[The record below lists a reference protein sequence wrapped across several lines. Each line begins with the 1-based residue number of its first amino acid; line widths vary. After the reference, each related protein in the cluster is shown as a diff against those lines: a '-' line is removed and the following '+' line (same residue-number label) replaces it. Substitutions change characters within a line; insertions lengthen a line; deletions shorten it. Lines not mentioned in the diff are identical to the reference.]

1 MAASKVGIT
10 DTTLRDGHQSLF
22 ATRMVTADMLPVIE
36 RLDSVG
42 FHSLEVWGGATFD
55 SCLRY
60 LNEDPWFR
68 LRKLKEKSKNTPLQ
82 MLLRGQNLVGYRHYP
97 DDVVRAFVRLAV
109 KNGIDIMRI
118 FDALNDVR
126 NMEVSMD
133 ESKKQG
139 AHVQAT
145 VVYTISPVHDL
156 ESYVT
161 LALELEGMGAD
172 SICLKDMAGLLSP
185 TAAHSIVSSMKK
197 ALKIPVQV
205 HSHYTSGMAGMSY
218 LKAVEAGADVIDTAI
233 SPFALSTSQP
243 ATETMVAVLQGTPYD
258 TGLDLKVLS
267 DLAEYFRVIRKNY
280 NAQDAIGIDT
290 NVLSYQIPG
299 GMVSNLTSQ
308 LAAQNAMDKLPEVL
322 QEVPRVRAEL
332 GYPPLVTPMSQ
343 IVGTQAVVNVVT
355 GQRYKMIPQEVK
367 AYVKGLYGKPPGP
380 IDDEIRKK
388 IIGDEEV
395 ITGRPADLLE
405 PGLEKGYA
413 EVSQYIQK
421 EEDLLSYILFPP
433 VALKYLR
440 ERMTE
445 TYKVDFGMIED
456 IDEDMGASWYP
467 V

>member
-1 MAASKVGIT
+1 
-10 DTTLRDGHQSLF
+10 
-22 ATRMVTADMLPVIE
+22 
-36 RLDSVG
+36 
-42 FHSLEVWGGATFD
+42 
-55 SCLRY
+55 
-60 LNEDPWFR
+60 
-68 LRKLKEKSKNTPLQ
+68 
-82 MLLRGQNLVGYRHYP
+82 
-97 DDVVRAFVRLAV
+97 
-109 KNGIDIMRI
+109 
-118 FDALNDVR
+118 
-126 NMEVSMD
+126 
-133 ESKKQG
+133 
-139 AHVQAT
+139 
-145 VVYTISPVHDL
+145 
-156 ESYVT
+156 
-161 LALELEGMGAD
+161 
-172 SICLKDMAGLLSP
+172 
-185 TAAHSIVSSMKK
+185 
-197 ALKIPVQV
+197 
-205 HSHYTSGMAGMSY
+205 
-218 LKAVEAGADVIDTAI
+218 
-233 SPFALSTSQP
+233 
-243 ATETMVAVLQGTPYD
+243 
-258 TGLDLKVLS
+258 
-267 DLAEYFRVIRKNY
+267 
-280 NAQDAIGIDT
+280 
-290 NVLSYQIPG
+290 
-299 GMVSNLTSQ
+299 
-308 LAAQNAMDKLPEVL
+308 MDKLPEVL

>member
-1 MAASKVGIT
+1 MAERKVGIT

-22 ATRMVTADMLPVIE
+22 ATRMVTVDMLPIME
-36 RLDSVG
+36 RMDEIG

-55 SCLRY
+55 ACLRY

-68 LRKLKEKSKNTPLQ
+68 LRKLKEKAKNTPLQ

-109 KNGIDIMRI
+109 KNGISIMRI

-139 AHVQAT
+139 AHVQAC
-145 VVYTISPVHDL
+145 VVYTTSPVHNLD
-156 ESYVT
+156 SYVK
-161 LALELEGMGAD
+161 LALELQDKGAD

-185 TAAHSIVSSMKK
+185 SAAYETVGRLKE

-205 HSHYTSGMAGMSY
+205 HSHYTSGMASMSY
-218 LKAVEAGADVIDTAI
+218 LKAVEAGADVIDTAL

-243 ATETMVAVLQGTPYD
+243 PTESMVAVLQGTAYD
-258 TGLDLKVLS
+258 TGLDLKALS
-267 DLAEYFRVIRKNY
+267 SLAEYFRGIRKNY
-280 NAQDAIGIDT
+280 NAQTAIGIDT

-299 GMVSNLTSQ
+299 GMVSNLVSQ
-308 LAAQNAMDKLPEVL
+308 LEAQNAIDKLDEVL
-322 QEVPRVRAEL
+322 KEVPRVRAEL

-343 IVGTQAVVNVVT
+343 IVGTQSVVNVVT
-355 GQRYKMIPQEVK
+355 GERYKLIPSEVK
-367 AYVKGLYGKPPGP
+367 SYVKGLYGRPPGK
-380 IDDEIRKK
+380 IDEELQKA
-388 IIGDEEV
+388 IIGDEPV

-405 PGLEKGYA
+405 PAMDAVYP
-413 EVSQYIQK
+413 EVNPYLQK
-421 EEDLLSYILFPP
+421 EEDLLSYLLFPP
-433 VALKYLR
+433 IALKFLR
-440 ERMTE
+440 ERLSE
-445 TYKVDFGMIED
+445 SYRVDFGMVEENED
-456 IDEDMGASWYP
+456 SDGVWYP